1 MSLTEN
7 NHVVGSE
14 RVVQNTLI
22 DRITS
27 NLSNVKYIGRLNEGY
42 NTNLRTEI
50 LIKFIKNNGHTS
62 HDADSAI
69 KDLER
74 AVAGCTGWS
83 NLMDASAAV
92 YSLLRY
98 GTDVKQQGTVS
109 KRIHFIDWKNPFN
122 NVFELAEEVKVQTMG
137 DAHDSRRPDLVLY
150 VNGIA
155 LVVIE
160 LKKASVS
167 VNEGMRQNYRNQQ
180 DGNIPR
186 FFTTVQLAM
195 AGNQSEGLWYG
206 TTCTSEKFYLRWKE
220 PTGSLAEGVKQPG
233 TFMDEPN
240 ELYRSVLQ
248 MIEPTRLLEFIH
260 DLVIYDGGVKKL
272 ARPNQYFALKAAQ
285 PRIQTGE
292 SGIIW
297 HSQGSGKS
305 LLMVWLSQWILENIP
320 TSRVVIITDR
330 DELDKQITAGL
341 RKSGIFAANQ
351 NDRYYHAE
359 SGNDLLNKLNSDE
372 PKLIT
377 TLAHKFAPRGPRIED
392 TPAYKQGAKRDI
404 TSAMQDLAENLER
417 DFPNFKAKGKC
428 FVFVDECHRTQG
440 GLMHAAMRKIMGDD
454 VMLIGFTGT
463 PLLKGSEKRATSA
476 SKFGSYIHTY
486 LFEEAVKDG
495 VVLDL
500 KYEARDVEQF
510 LTDKNAI
517 DALFE
522 NSTRRLTSIA
532 KEKIKERWATMQALY
547 SSRNRMER
555 IASGILCDM
564 ELKPALSQGW
574 GNAMLVCDSI
584 YEAYQYWDIFNKT
597 ELQGKCAVISS
608 YEPNDPAL
616 AEGFTGAKLTEE
628 ELKYKLAKEMMK
640 DHASPKAFEEWAKDK
655 FIKEPGQ
662 MKLLIV
668 CDKLLTGFDAPAATY
683 IYLDRK
689 IVDHTLFQAICR
701 VNRVNGKNKLFGY
714 VVDYRHLF
722 KFIESAIDDFSTV
735 GAEGEPNDGDKFD
748 PADIQKLLKNRL
760 EGLKESLEDAL
771 EAVEMQTD
779 EVMQPK
785 ELDNYF
791 DYYCYPSSVTDY
803 EQQTE
808 CLEKNAKKRQYLYDA
823 ISKLVRVYAELAS
836 DIDKVYTA
844 SEVDGLYA
852 KVCDYKDIRCALMLR
867 SGDSVDFKI
876 YDAEMRSLIDRYVMA
891 GAVND
896 IDDLDEFSF
905 LEYIATAIAD
915 AEAETKESQKR
926 KGGRSDAETMI
937 NNTRRYVCRRRNS
950 NPNEYKRLS
959 ARLERLI
966 KDLEQQR
973 IDYAEFLRRVKEINE
988 ELQGRGLTDDPILRN
1003 LAYRALYDNL
1013 GNDLDLTKKIIE
1025 VINVNRSDGFRTN
1038 IGFQRRLKNAISQA
1052 LKGTVYDA
1060 DVIYHIVEHHPEQWT

>member
-1 MSLTEN
+1 MSLTES
-7 NHVVGSE
+7 NHIVGSE

-27 NLSNVKYIGRLNEGY
+27 NLSNVKYIGRLNEEY
-42 NTNLRTEI
+42 NTNLRNEI
-50 LIKFIKNNGHTS
+50 LAKFIKSNGHTS

-74 AVAGCTGWS
+74 AISGCTGWS

-109 KRIHFIDWKNPFN
+109 KRINFIDWKNPFN
-122 NVFELAEEVKVQTMG
+122 NIYELAEEVKVQTIG

-167 VNEGMRQNYRNQQ
+167 VNDGMRQNYRNQQ

-220 PTGSLAEGVKQPG
+220 PTGSLADGVKQPG
-233 TFMDEPN
+233 TFMDETN

-285 PRIQTGE
+285 PRLLAGE

-330 DELDKQITAGL
+330 DELDKQITSGM
-341 RKSGIFAANQ
+341 RKTGIFASNQ
-351 NDRYYHAE
+351 SDRYYHAE

-377 TLAHKFAPRGPRIED
+377 TLAHKFAPRSSRTED
-392 TPAYKQGAKRDI
+392 TPVYKQGAKRDM
-404 TSAMQDLAENLER
+404 TSAMKDLAENLEH

-510 LTDKNAI
+510 LTDRNAI

-532 KEKIKERWATMQALY
+532 KEKVKERWATLQALY

-555 IASGILCDM
+555 IAAGILCDM
-564 ELKPALSQGW
+564 QLKPALSQGW

-584 YEAYQYWDIFNKT
+584 YEAYQYWDIFNKS
-597 ELQGKCAVISS
+597 ELKGKCAVISS
-608 YEPNDPAL
+608 YEPNDPAM
-616 AEGFTGAKLTEE
+616 AGGFAGARLTEE
-628 ELKYKLAKEMMK
+628 ELKYKLAKEMMGDK
-640 DHASPKAFEEWAKDK
+640 TPRAYEDWAKGK
-655 FIKEPGQ
+655 FINEPDQ
-662 MKLLIV
+662 MKLMIV

-689 IVDHTLFQAICR
+689 VVDHTLFQAICR

-714 VVDYRHLF
+714 VVDYRQLF
-722 KFIESAIDDFSTV
+722 KFIESAINDFSTV
-735 GAEGEPNDGDKFD
+735 GGTSNGDDKFD

-760 EGLKESLEDAL
+760 EGLKQSLEDAL
-771 EAVEMQTD
+771 EAVKMQTD

-785 ELDNYF
+785 ELDDYF
-791 DYYCYPSSVTDY
+791 DYYCYPSSVVDY
-803 EQQTE
+803 NQQTKY
-808 CLEKNAKKRQYLYDA
+808 LEDNVRKRLYLYDA
-823 ISKLVRVYAELAS
+823 IGKLIRVYSEFAS
-836 DIDKVYTA
+836 DIDKVYDA
-844 SEVDGLYA
+844 SEVNGIYT
-852 KVCDYKDIRCALMLR
+852 KVHDYEDIRRAILLR

-891 GAVND
+891 GGISD
-896 IDDLDEFSF
+896 IDDMDEFSF
-905 LEYIATAIAD
+905 LEYIANAIA
-915 AEAETKESQKR
+915 AEEDNEPTERQRS
-926 KGGRSDAETMI
+926 RSDAETMI

-950 NPNEYKRLS
+950 NPNEYERLS

-988 ELQGRGLTDDPILRN
+988 ELQGRGLTDDPILHN

-1013 GNDLDLTKKIIE
+1013 GSDLELTKKIIG
-1025 VINVNRSDGFRTN
+1025 VIDVNKTVGFRTVP
-1038 IGFQRRLKNAISQA
+1038 GFARRLRNAIAQA
-1052 LKGTVYDA
+1052 LKDTEYDPNE
-1060 DVIYHIVEHHPEQWT
+1060 IYNIIDHHPEQWT

>member
-7 NHVVGSE
+7 NLIVGSE
-14 RVVQNTLI
+14 RVVQDTLI
-22 DRITS
+22 ERITS
-27 NLSNVKYIGRLNEGY
+27 NLSNVRYIGKLNEEY
-42 NTNLRTEI
+42 HTNLRTAT
-50 LIKFIKNNGHTS
+50 LTKFIKDAGYTS
-62 HDADSAI
+62 RDAEAAI
-69 KDLER
+69 RDLEH
-74 AVAGCTGWS
+74 AIAGCTGWS
-83 NLMDASAAV
+83 NLSEASAEV

-98 GTDVKQQGTVS
+98 GTDVKQQGAVS
-109 KRIHFIDWKNPFN
+109 KRIHFIDWNNPFN
-122 NVFELAEEVKVQTMG
+122 NIYELAEEVKVQTMG
-137 DAHDSRRPDLVLY
+137 CGHDSRRPDLVLY

-186 FFTTVQLAM
+186 FFTTIQLAM

-220 PTGSLAEGVKQPG
+220 PTGSLADGIKQPG

-285 PRIQTGE
+285 PRLLAGE

-305 LLMVWLSQWILENIP
+305 LLMVWLTQWILENIP

-330 DELDKQITAGL
+330 DELDKQITSGL
-341 RKSGIFAANQ
+341 RQSGIFASNQ
-351 NDRYYHAE
+351 SDKYYHAE
-359 SGNDLLNKLNSDE
+359 SGNDLLNKLNSEE

-377 TLAHKFAPRGPRIED
+377 TLAHKFAPRGSRPED
-392 TPAYKQGAKRDI
+392 TPAYKLSAKRDM
-404 TSAMQDLAENLER
+404 TSAMQDLAENLDR
-417 DFPNFKAKGKC
+417 DFPGFKAKGKC

-440 GLMHAAMRKIMGDD
+440 GIMHAAMRKIMGDD

-510 LTDKNAI
+510 ITDKNAI

-532 KEKIKERWATMQALY
+532 KEAIKGRWATMQALY

-555 IASGILCDM
+555 IAAGILCDM

-584 YEAYQYWDIFNKT
+584 YEAYQYWDIFNKS
-597 ELQGKCAVISS
+597 ELKGKCAVISS
-608 YEPNDPAL
+608 YEPNDPTL
-616 AEGFTGAKLTEE
+616 ANGFTGAKLTEE
-628 ELKYKLAKEMMK
+628 ELKYKLAKEMMEG
-640 DHASPKAFEEWAKDK
+640 HASPKAFEEWAKRK
-655 FIKEPGQ
+655 FINEPGQ

-689 IVDHTLFQAICR
+689 VVDHTLFQAICR

-714 VVDYRHLF
+714 VVDYRQLF
-722 KFIESAIDDFSTV
+722 KFIESAINDFSTV
-735 GAEGEPNDGDKFD
+735 GAEGEPNDDDKFD
-748 PADIQKLLKNRL
+748 PADIQKLLKQRL
-760 EGLKESLEDAL
+760 EGLKQSLEDAL

-785 ELDNYF
+785 ELDDYF
-791 DYYCYPSSVTDY
+791 EYYCYPSSVIDYDQQTDY
-803 EQQTE
+803 
-808 CLEKNAKKRQYLYDA
+808 LEKNAKKRQYLYDA
-823 ISKLVRVYAELAS
+823 INKLVRVYAELAS
-836 DIDKVYTA
+836 DIDKVYSD
-844 SEVDGLYA
+844 SEVDSIFA
-852 KVCDYKDIRCALMLR
+852 KVRDYDDIRRALLLR

-891 GAVND
+891 GSVAD

-905 LEYIATAIAD
+905 LEYIANAIAD
-915 AEAETKESQKR
+915 EETQEPKKR

-950 NPNEYKRLS
+950 NPSEYKRLS

-973 IDYAEFLRRVKEINE
+973 IDYAEFLRKVKEINE
-988 ELQGRGLTDDPILRN
+988 ELQGRGLTGDPILHN

-1013 GNDLDLTKKIIE
+1013 GSDLELTKKIIE
-1025 VINVNRSDGFRTN
+1025 VIDVNKTVGFRTVP
-1038 IGFQRRLKNAISQA
+1038 GFARRLKNAIAQA
-1052 LKGTVYDA
+1052 LKDTEYDPNE
-1060 DVIYHIVEHHPEQWT
+1060 IYNIIDHHPEQWT